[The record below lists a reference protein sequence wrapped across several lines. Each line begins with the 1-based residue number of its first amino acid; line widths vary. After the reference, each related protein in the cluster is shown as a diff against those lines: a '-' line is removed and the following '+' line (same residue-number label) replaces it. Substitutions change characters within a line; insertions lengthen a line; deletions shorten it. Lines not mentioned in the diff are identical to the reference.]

1 MSRGPRRPVQL
12 GLDLPAPPRKR
23 GRPRT
28 GRKHVAH
35 RRRPWH
41 DADHPVH
48 VTLRARRGLPN
59 LRGHA
64 LAGALGRAFRL
75 AATRRRRYEVERR
88 KSFRVL
94 HFSIQP
100 DHVHLIVEASSAR
113 ALSRGMQGLAS
124 RLARR
129 ANRAAQ
135 RRGAFF
141 TERYFARPLATP
153 TELRNAL
160 NYVYLNYRK
169 HAAHRWVAADVTSQ
183 QLGFDVCSSARWFAG
198 WSRPPPSQETPP
210 PTCSPVTWLA
220 RTGWARAGGRLDP
233 DADGWSTRE

>member
-1 MSRGPRRPVQL
+1 MAKRRRL
-12 GLDLPAPPRKR
+12 
-23 GRPRT
+23 GRPPG

-41 DADHPVH
+41 DVEHPVH
-48 VTLRARRGLPN
+48 VTLRVRRGVPN
-59 LRGHA
+59 LRGHG
-64 LAGALGRAFRL
+64 LAGALGQGFRD
-75 AATRRRRYEVERR
+75 AAVRGRNYEVERR

-100 DHVHLIVEASSAR
+100 DHLHLIVEASSAR

-129 ANRAAQ
+129 ANRAAG
-135 RRGAFF
+135 RHGAFF

-169 HAAHRWVAADVTSQ
+169 HAAHRWVAADITSQ
-183 QLGFDVCSSARWFAG
+183 QVGLDICSSARWFAG
-198 WSRPPPSQETPP
+198 WSRPPPPDSKPP
-210 PTCSPVTWLA
+210 PVCAPVTWLA
-220 RTGWARAGGRLDP
+220 RAGWRRAGGPLDP
-233 DADGWSTRE
+233 DADTWSTHE